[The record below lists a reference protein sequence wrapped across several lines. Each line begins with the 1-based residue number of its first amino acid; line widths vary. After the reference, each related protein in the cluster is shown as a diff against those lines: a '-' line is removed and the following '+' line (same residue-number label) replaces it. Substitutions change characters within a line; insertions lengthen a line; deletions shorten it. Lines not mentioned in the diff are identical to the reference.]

1 MRSLNEKIVEQ
12 DEKLPVQLS
21 VAQNVLH
28 KSFFEHERSPRIYA
42 EWLERP
48 VMRKFCVYSW
58 ASFMLAKA
66 LLCRTWRPCLLGM
79 FLPSWQLGPLHKRS
93 DNSLLAAV
101 WPSRRLG
108 LLGTVPLGT
117 CPNRQL
123 QQWVC
128 TTTGY
133 VSLGMFPFFGQRPR
147 IDVPLHHKWY

>member
-28 KSFFEHERSPRIYA
+28 KS
-42 EWLERP
+42 
-48 VMRKFCVYSW
+48 
-58 ASFMLAKA
+58 SFMLAKA

-128 TTTGY
+128 LTGY
-133 VSLGMFPFFGQRPR
+133 VPILWPATQNRCATAPQMVLSHTHIKMCVTLLCVCICHQLFLTVALD
-147 IDVPLHHKWY
+147 IS